1 MLYIETKSTDPQ
13 YNLAFEEYVLTTVGS
28 QQNCFMLWQNDNA
41 IIVGRHQ
48 NTVEEINLSYVS
60 ENNIRVVRRLTGGGA
75 VYHDLG
81 NLNFSFITGVSE
93 HADLDFAKFLAPIIS
108 LLKSLGVNA
117 EFTGRNDVVVD
128 GKKVSGNSQYI
139 HRNRLLHHGTLLLSS
154 NLNKIASALKVQE
167 NKYVS
172 KSTKSVRSR
181 VANISDFLE
190 NSLSMEQFKE
200 LILAKINEIEPIEYW
215 NPSDEALN
223 DIQTP
228 NFLKV
233 NSLMTI
239 LCQVSMIAIAGI
251 GGGLV
256 IIAGGIDISC
266 GSVMSFSTIIAA
278 YMMVDM
284 NINSWAAAIAAL
296 LATTIIGYIQGFLI
310 TKTKIPPMICG
321 LGIMTAVK
329 GAGYL
334 ICGGV
339 SIYGVP
345 EQFKMLSKGELFGA
359 IPVPVIIMIVLYIAA
374 AWFMK
379 RTYQGRHFYAVGSNI
394 EAAKLSGI
402 KTEKVQR
409 ASYVIAGFMA
419 GLAGLIMCARI
430 GQGNANSYAGFEM
443 DVITAVIIGGIS
455 FSGGSGKITS
465 ALLGALIM
473 GVLKNGL
480 VMAGVSDYWQQ
491 VVSGAVLITVVA
503 YDSYQSYKLKHA
515 SK

>member
-1 MLYIETKSTDPQ
+1 MSNSI
-13 YNLAFEEYVLTTVGS
+13 
-28 QQNCFMLWQNDNA
+28 
-41 IIVGRHQ
+41 
-48 NTVEEINLSYVS
+48 
-60 ENNIRVVRRLTGGGA
+60 
-75 VYHDLG
+75 
-81 NLNFSFITGVSE
+81 
-93 HADLDFAKFLAPIIS
+93 
-108 LLKSLGVNA
+108 
-117 EFTGRNDVVVD
+117 
-128 GKKVSGNSQYI
+128 KKVVKGYRMVFI
-139 HRNRLLHHGTLLLSS
+139 L
-154 NLNKIASALKVQE
+154 IALIALFG
-167 NKYVS
+167 
-172 KSTKSVRSR
+172 
-181 VANISDFLE
+181 I
-190 NSLSMEQFKE
+190 
-200 LILAKINEIEPIEYW
+200 I
-215 NPSDEALN
+215 
-223 DIQTP
+223 TP

-465 ALLGALIM
+465 ALLGALIISGGGGKM
-473 GVLKNGL
+473 YQAILGVLVINVMFNGL
-480 VMAGVSDYWQQ
+480 TIIGVSDYWQQ

>member
-1 MLYIETKSTDPQ
+1 MSNSI
-13 YNLAFEEYVLTTVGS
+13 
-28 QQNCFMLWQNDNA
+28 
-41 IIVGRHQ
+41 
-48 NTVEEINLSYVS
+48 
-60 ENNIRVVRRLTGGGA
+60 
-75 VYHDLG
+75 
-81 NLNFSFITGVSE
+81 
-93 HADLDFAKFLAPIIS
+93 
-108 LLKSLGVNA
+108 
-117 EFTGRNDVVVD
+117 
-128 GKKVSGNSQYI
+128 KKVVKGYRMVFI
-139 HRNRLLHHGTLLLSS
+139 L
-154 NLNKIASALKVQE
+154 IALIALFG
-167 NKYVS
+167 
-172 KSTKSVRSR
+172 
-181 VANISDFLE
+181 I
-190 NSLSMEQFKE
+190 
-200 LILAKINEIEPIEYW
+200 I
-215 NPSDEALN
+215 
-223 DIQTP
+223 TP

-419 GLAGLIMCARI
+419 GLIMCARI

>member
-1 MLYIETKSTDPQ
+1 MSNSI
-13 YNLAFEEYVLTTVGS
+13 
-28 QQNCFMLWQNDNA
+28 
-41 IIVGRHQ
+41 
-48 NTVEEINLSYVS
+48 
-60 ENNIRVVRRLTGGGA
+60 
-75 VYHDLG
+75 
-81 NLNFSFITGVSE
+81 
-93 HADLDFAKFLAPIIS
+93 
-108 LLKSLGVNA
+108 
-117 EFTGRNDVVVD
+117 
-128 GKKVSGNSQYI
+128 KKVVKGYRMVFI
-139 HRNRLLHHGTLLLSS
+139 L
-154 NLNKIASALKVQE
+154 IALIALFG
-167 NKYVS
+167 
-172 KSTKSVRSR
+172 
-181 VANISDFLE
+181 I
-190 NSLSMEQFKE
+190 
-200 LILAKINEIEPIEYW
+200 I
-215 NPSDEALN
+215 
-223 DIQTP
+223 TP

-379 RTYQGRHFYAVGSNI
+379 RTYQWRHFYAVGSNI

>member
-1 MLYIETKSTDPQ
+1 MSNSI
-13 YNLAFEEYVLTTVGS
+13 
-28 QQNCFMLWQNDNA
+28 
-41 IIVGRHQ
+41 
-48 NTVEEINLSYVS
+48 
-60 ENNIRVVRRLTGGGA
+60 
-75 VYHDLG
+75 
-81 NLNFSFITGVSE
+81 
-93 HADLDFAKFLAPIIS
+93 
-108 LLKSLGVNA
+108 
-117 EFTGRNDVVVD
+117 
-128 GKKVSGNSQYI
+128 KKVVKGYRMVFI
-139 HRNRLLHHGTLLLSS
+139 L
-154 NLNKIASALKVQE
+154 IALIALFG
-167 NKYVS
+167 
-172 KSTKSVRSR
+172 
-181 VANISDFLE
+181 I
-190 NSLSMEQFKE
+190 
-200 LILAKINEIEPIEYW
+200 I
-215 NPSDEALN
+215 
-223 DIQTP
+223 TP

-443 DVITAVIIGGIS
+443 DTAVIIGGII

>member
-1 MLYIETKSTDPQ
+1 
-13 YNLAFEEYVLTTVGS
+13 
-28 QQNCFMLWQNDNA
+28 
-41 IIVGRHQ
+41 
-48 NTVEEINLSYVS
+48 
-60 ENNIRVVRRLTGGGA
+60 
-75 VYHDLG
+75 
-81 NLNFSFITGVSE
+81 
-93 HADLDFAKFLAPIIS
+93 
-108 LLKSLGVNA
+108 
-117 EFTGRNDVVVD
+117 
-128 GKKVSGNSQYI
+128 
-139 HRNRLLHHGTLLLSS
+139 
-154 NLNKIASALKVQE
+154 
-167 NKYVS
+167 
-172 KSTKSVRSR
+172 
-181 VANISDFLE
+181 
-190 NSLSMEQFKE
+190 
-200 LILAKINEIEPIEYW
+200 
-215 NPSDEALN
+215 
-223 DIQTP
+223 
-228 NFLKV
+228 
-233 NSLMTI
+233 
-239 LCQVSMIAIAGI
+239 
-251 GGGLV
+251 
-256 IIAGGIDISC
+256 
-266 GSVMSFSTIIAA
+266 MSFSTIIAA
-278 YMMVDM
+278 YMIVDLH
-284 NINSWAAAIAAL
+284 INSWAAAIAAL